1 MNNKKL
7 NKVLN
12 KSSYIKLFSYTN
24 AYKIKLTIIVIS
36 NILLSLS
43 SVFIALMTKQLIDF
57 AINSNFNKAIY
68 YASITGF
75 LFLFQLSITS
85 FISIKTS
92 ILKETMRNN
101 IQLNFMKTIYK
112 KKWIDLNKY
121 QSGDLITRI
130 TSDTRNI
137 VDVLVDIFP
146 KQISLLIQLI
156 FAFIVLSRY
165 DKTLS
170 FLAFIVAPI
179 AVIVSW
185 LIGKKLKTV
194 QAQVQTTESELR
206 SYLTEAIQNFTL
218 IKTFEY
224 DEHSIKQINTTQE
237 KKKKLIIK
245 KTKISALANAAT
257 GLGYRIGFFG
267 AIGFGS
273 YRLFTKAIT
282 FGTFTAFLQ
291 LVGQIQAPIQGIA
304 RTIPKVIITLASV
317 ERIYDLENLKNE
329 THIKSNSK
337 TELMPTQIQF
347 ENIGFN
353 YNENNLVLKNISLTI
368 NKGEKIAFLGL
379 SGEGKTT
386 IIRLLLSLIEPH
398 SGNLYLQFNDN
409 SKTIF
414 SKATRKYFSYVPQVN
429 ILFSGTIKHNLQLAK
444 ETMNPENI
452 KKALDTACVTDFINE
467 LPDGIDTVV
476 GERGIGLSQG
486 QIQRICIARALIH
499 GSPFLILDEA
509 TSALDIETEKKV
521 IDNLN
526 ENYKDL
532 SIIAVTHR
540 DPIIKI
546 CDSIYVLTNGI
557 LNKQKIIKDFCI

>member
-24 AYKIKLTIIVIS
+24 SYKIKLTTIVIS

-75 LFLFQLSITS
+75 LFIFQLSITS

-112 KKWIDLNKY
+112 KKWIDLSKY

-146 KQISLLIQLI
+146 KQISLAIQLI

-185 LIGKKLKTV
+185 LIGKRLKPIQT
-194 QAQVQTTESELR
+194 QVQTTESELR

-218 IKTFEY
+218 IRTFEY
-224 DEHSIKQINTTQE
+224 DEHSIKQINATQE

-304 RTIPKVIITLASV
+304 RTIPRIIVTLASV
-317 ERIYDLENLKNE
+317 ERIDALENLKNE
-329 THIKSNSK
+329 IHIKSNSK
-337 TELMPTQIQF
+337 TELIPTQIQF

-353 YNENNLVLKNISLTI
+353 YNENNSVLKNVSLTI
-368 NKGEKIAFLGL
+368 NKDEKIAFLGL

-398 SGNLYLQFNDN
+398 SGNLYLEFNDN

-444 ETMNPENI
+444 ETMNPEDI
-452 KKALDTACVTDFINE
+452 KKALDTACVTDFIND
-467 LPDGIDTVV
+467 LPNGINTVV

-526 ENYKDL
+526 SNYKDL

-546 CDSIYVLTNGI
+546 CDSIYVLNDGI
-557 LNKQKIIKDFCI
+557 LTKKIINKKIN

>member
-24 AYKIKLTIIVIS
+24 SYKIKLTTIVIS

-75 LFLFQLSITS
+75 LFIFQLSITS

-112 KKWIDLNKY
+112 KKWIDLSKY

-146 KQISLLIQLI
+146 KQISLAIQLI

-185 LIGKKLKTV
+185 LIGKRLKPIQT
-194 QAQVQTTESELR
+194 QVQTTESELR

-218 IKTFEY
+218 IRTFEY
-224 DEHSIKQINTTQE
+224 DEHSIKQINATQE

-304 RTIPKVIITLASV
+304 RTIPRIIVTLASV
-317 ERIYDLENLKNE
+317 ERIDALENLKNE
-329 THIKSNSK
+329 IHIKSNSK
-337 TELMPTQIQF
+337 TELIPTQIQF

-353 YNENNLVLKNISLTI
+353 YNENNSVLKNVSLTI
-368 NKGEKIAFLGL
+368 NKDEKIAFLGL

-398 SGNLYLQFNDN
+398 SGNLYLEFNDN

-444 ETMNPENI
+444 ETMNPEDI
-452 KKALDTACVTDFINE
+452 KKALDTACVTDFIND
-467 LPDGIDTVV
+467 LPNGINTVV

-546 CDSIYVLTNGI
+546 CDSIYVLNDGI
-557 LNKQKIIKDFCI
+557 LTKKIINKKIN